1 MSTTNIIKTVTDLA
15 EPVANQSGLELVD
28 VTFRKE
34 GGRFM
39 LRVFID
45 KPEGVTVDD
54 CEFMSKKLSVLLD
67 EVDPIGPSYY
77 LEVSSPGLDRPLKK
91 GSDFERFKG
100 RNVTIHTFAPI
111 AGRKRFTG
119 ILGGIKDNEVQLDLG
134 ADGMLSIPRQD
145 ISQAR
150 LVAEISWEGLK

>member
-1 MSTTNIIKTVTDLA
+1 
-15 EPVANQSGLELVD
+15 
-28 VTFRKE
+28 
-34 GGRFM
+34 
-39 LRVFID
+39 
-45 KPEGVTVDD
+45 
-54 CEFMSKKLSVLLD
+54 LLD